1 MKKEATLY
9 DRLGGM
15 KAIEA
20 VVNDFIDTVG
30 SDKRITNP
38 KVGQRLKEI
47 DIAKL
52 KSLVADQ
59 VCAGTGGPCEYKG
72 RSMKESHAG
81 LAITDAEFGYV
92 VDDLVKT
99 LDKYK
104 VPEKEKGELLA
115 ILGPMKPDIVGQ

>member
-1 MKKEATLY
+1 MKKETSLY

-15 KAIEA
+15 KAIQA

-30 SDKRITNP
+30 GDKRITNA
-38 KVGQRLKEI
+38 KVAQRLKEI

-59 VCAGTGGPCEYKG
+59 VCAGSGGPCEYKG

-81 LAITDAEFGYV
+81 LGITDAEFGYV

-99 LDKYK
+99 LDKYN